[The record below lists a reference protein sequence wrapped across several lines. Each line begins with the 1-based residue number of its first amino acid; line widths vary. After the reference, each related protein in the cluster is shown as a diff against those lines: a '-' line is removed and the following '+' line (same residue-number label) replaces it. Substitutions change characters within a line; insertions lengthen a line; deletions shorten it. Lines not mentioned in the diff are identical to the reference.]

1 MNVNKKGGEKMT
13 LLYLCGK
20 NNIMSPREQ
29 AFFAEKNEGEQMK
42 EKMGLKKVW
51 KKFVFDLYNGI
62 VSVRKT

>member
-1 MNVNKKGGEKMT
+1 MT

-42 EKMGLKKVW
+42 EKMGLKKGLKEVC
-51 KKFVFDLYNGI
+51 I
-62 VSVRKT
+62 